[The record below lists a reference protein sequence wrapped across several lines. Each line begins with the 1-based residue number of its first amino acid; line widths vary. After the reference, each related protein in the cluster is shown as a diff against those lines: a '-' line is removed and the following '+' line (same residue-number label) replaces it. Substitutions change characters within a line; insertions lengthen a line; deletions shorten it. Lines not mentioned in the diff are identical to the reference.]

1 MDILTRD
8 PSEYMALLNARR
20 FAKLKKQIR
29 YCFSNVDYYR
39 QRFLEAG
46 VASKP
51 ASTRRRLST
60 AWTTSAAFR
69 PSSTR
74 LAIGNLSSG
83 PWIATDT
90 LTGCI

>member
-46 VASKP
+46 KE
-51 ASTRRRLST
+51 
-60 AWTTSAAFR
+60 
-69 PSSTR
+69 
-74 LAIGNLSSG
+74 AICREEKSCKS
-83 PWIATDT
+83 
-90 LTGCI
+90 